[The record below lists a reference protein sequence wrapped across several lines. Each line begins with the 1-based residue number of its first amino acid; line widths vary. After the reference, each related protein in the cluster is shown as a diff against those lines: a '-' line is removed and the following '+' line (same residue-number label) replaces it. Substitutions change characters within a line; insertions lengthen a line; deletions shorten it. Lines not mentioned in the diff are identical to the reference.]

1 MEEDMNM
8 VTDPLLKHVIVL
20 HIYNKTA
27 SKNTAGFHAGMLL
40 VIIYCVAVC
49 GKQLLQTKLISF

>member
-8 VTDPLLKHVIVL
+8 VTVPLLKHVTVL

-27 SKNTAGFHAGMLL
+27 SKNATEFHPGMLL
-40 VIIYCVAVC
+40 VIVM
-49 GKQLLQTKLISF
+49 

>member
-27 SKNTAGFHAGMLL
+27 SKNVAGFHAGKLL
-40 VIIYCVAVC
+40 VIIMYYIV
-49 GKQLLQTKLISF
+49 

>member
-1 MEEDMNM
+1 MKEDVNM

-40 VIIYCVAVC
+40 VIAM
-49 GKQLLQTKLISF
+49 